1 MEDTAVRRRLVRQ
14 ANRMQVLLDLAKA
27 TSDSLQ
33 DLVAAESWQG
43 DHELTDVPPAPGT
56 ADRLVGSGAEQTLGA
71 PSTGPAQ
78 DPLARRTITRG
89 TVLGILDR
97 LDDALERNEQLAAAA
112 SSRDLRHFVDD
123 LPL

>member
-1 MEDTAVRRRLVRQ
+1 MTRRGESRPGTADRL
-14 ANRMQVLLDLAKA
+14 AG
-27 TSDSLQ
+27 T
-33 DLVAAESWQG
+33 G
-43 DHELTDVPPAPGT
+43 APGT

-112 SSRDLRHFVDD
+112 SSRDLRHLVDD